1 MLPCRSHHHGAAQRT
16 RRACSG
22 KDWMLNDGTR
32 NASCGS
38 RDCTRSRSRSP
49 CSTRHH
55 RAKHLG
61 RDRAYSWD
69 KPHCRFEQTPEKR
82 TDARIATV
90 ASVIVALRPVVAHL
104 MAPSL
109 LEDELLHADLVR
121 SERGAVTLGCR
132 RLLPGRCF
140 CFGLYHQTRC
150 LLGTI
155 QQALAAR
162 DRKSTRLNSSHLGI
176 SYAVFCLK

>member
-1 MLPCRSHHHGAAQRT
+1 
-16 RRACSG
+16 
-22 KDWMLNDGTR
+22 MLNDGTR

-38 RDCTRSRSRSP
+38 RDCTRSRSRNL

-90 ASVIVALRPVVAHL
+90 ASVVIALRPVVAHL
-104 MAPSL
+104 ATPSL
-109 LEDELLHADLVR
+109 PKDQLLHADLMR
-121 SERGAVTLGCR
+121 SERGAITLGCR
-132 RLLPGRCF
+132 WLLPGRCF
-140 CFGLYHQTRC
+140 CFGLYHQTSG

-155 QQALAAR
+155 EQSFAPRPHIFPIKITALNETSQR
-162 DRKSTRLNSSHLGI
+162 IEHLFVLFKLSGDFKVLPHGGRK
-176 SYAVFCLK
+176 